1 MSCVNEIPFEPIC
14 CCSSSFR
21 DCAERMPQL
30 SNAVKFH
37 LTSEKYF
44 VPKGG
49 EDRAYDLP
57 LSDLL
62 KEIIRRRMTDN
73 STLYGNSCEWIFP
86 TLDRRGRVGHVT
98 EPKEEGRPLPHRL
111 RDTYATAAHEAHV
124 PAPDQKILMNHM
136 LPEGADVTDDYKR
149 PSWDYL
155 VKEQQR
161 ITDYLRQKALSSVD
175 AVTVSSKP
183 I

>member
-1 MSCVNEIPFEPIC
+1 M
-14 CCSSSFR
+14 
-21 DCAERMPQL
+21 
-30 SNAVKFH
+30 
-37 LTSEKYF
+37 
-44 VPKGG
+44 
-49 EDRAYDLP
+49 
-57 LSDLL
+57 
-62 KEIIRRRMTDN
+62 
-73 STLYGNSCEWIFP
+73 
-86 TLDRRGRVGHVT
+86 T